1 MLHVFRKT
9 NVRMDSDQCC
19 DRTAELQQHK
29 MLPHDMAQVPQ
40 DCDAASRG
48 ISLSSV
54 GMEFSL
60 SQKVCIQKHA
70 LFVTVKCTTA
80 GVGKH

>member
-1 MLHVFRKT
+1 
-9 NVRMDSDQCC
+9 
-19 DRTAELQQHK
+19 
-29 MLPHDMAQVPQ
+29 MAQVPQ

-48 ISLSSV
+48 ISLSSI

-80 GVGKH
+80 GVWKH